1 MFLPEVSRLKPYHDI
16 SRTDLLRSY
25 LGLPD
30 SLDDQDAIFFR
41 IYQQS
46 HRFHSMLLGLIIFY
60 ECVMLVLMAS
70 RPGGPFLH
78 LRRLTYILLYLSLL
92 AATIFVLLYTRQLG
106 RQMPQMIRRYFG
118 VYHLYV
124 VFLNLW
130 SVGITLNDQ
139 LGGNSLIVYTCIVLS
154 TAFFSMMSPWKS
166 ALLYLSDFILLNLM
180 LPFFPCPNGLDQRFS
195 NGINSLFLSLLALA
209 LSIYTYRSQIRL
221 KADELLIERQYE
233 EIQRSHQILRQEVM
247 SDTLTGLHNRRYLH
261 RTVAERFRRCREDG
275 ESAACIMLDIDHFKR
290 YNDRYGHPQGDRL
303 LQQMA
308 QFLLHHDALKEADII
323 RYGGEEFALFL
334 YGPVCAQ
341 ALEIARRVVDS
352 LARKQLPHWD
362 NEGRRVTLSAGV
374 CAEIPIPSDG
384 TLEELIARADT
395 ALYEAKRTGRNRA
408 VACPFR
414 SSGSQKSASEC
425 GIPI

>member
-1 MFLPEVSRLKPYHDI
+1 
-16 SRTDLLRSY
+16 
-25 LGLPD
+25 
-30 SLDDQDAIFFR
+30 
-41 IYQQS
+41 
-46 HRFHSMLLGLIIFY
+46 
-60 ECVMLVLMAS
+60 
-70 RPGGPFLH
+70 
-78 LRRLTYILLYLSLL
+78 
-92 AATIFVLLYTRQLG
+92 
-106 RQMPQMIRRYFG
+106 
-118 VYHLYV
+118 
-124 VFLNLW
+124 
-130 SVGITLNDQ
+130 
-139 LGGNSLIVYTCIVLS
+139 
-154 TAFFSMMSPWKS
+154 
-166 ALLYLSDFILLNLM
+166 
-180 LPFFPCPNGLDQRFS
+180 
-195 NGINSLFLSLLALA
+195 
-209 LSIYTYRSQIRL
+209 
-221 KADELLIERQYE
+221 
-233 EIQRSHQILRQEVM
+233 
-247 SDTLTGLHNRRYLH
+247 
-261 RTVAERFRRCREDG
+261 
-275 ESAACIMLDIDHFKR
+275 MLDIDHFKR

-334 YGPVCAQ
+334 YGPVSAQ